1 MGVYPAFGLGWS
13 TNKVER
19 FRLSNRRLYKEVA
32 MRVAITGASGLIG
45 RHLRKRL
52 DEIGIETLSV
62 KRVDLKTNP
71 PNEIWWD
78 PYRAK
83 ANIPKETQIDALIH
97 LGGEPV
103 ASRRWNATV
112 RSNIYSSRV
121 YGTRGLVEAL
131 KALGQTNLS
140 FISASAVGYYGSRG
154 AEVLTESS
162 DPGTGFL
169 ARVCK
174 DWEKEAAKASDFG
187 VRTCILRTG
196 IVLAKDGG
204 ALPKAAIPFRL
215 GAGGRLG
222 DGRSYMPWIHIDDH
236 VEAVIKLLMDQG
248 TSGIYNLVDP
258 NPVTNS
264 EFTKALSKT
273 LSRPAV
279 LSVPAAALEL
289 ILGKEMAN
297 ETVLASQNARPR
309 RLEELG
315 FSFKFHDIYEAL
327 SALDL

>member
-1 MGVYPAFGLGWS
+1 
-13 TNKVER
+13 
-19 FRLSNRRLYKEVA
+19 
-32 MRVAITGASGLIG
+32 
-45 RHLRKRL
+45 
-52 DEIGIETLSV
+52 
-62 KRVDLKTNP
+62 
-71 PNEIWWD
+71 
-78 PYRAK
+78 
-83 ANIPKETQIDALIH
+83 
-97 LGGEPV
+97 
-103 ASRRWNATV
+103 
-112 RSNIYSSRV
+112 
-121 YGTRGLVEAL
+121 
-131 KALGQTNLS
+131 
-140 FISASAVGYYGSRG
+140 
-154 AEVLTESS
+154 
-162 DPGTGFL
+162 
-169 ARVCK
+169 
-174 DWEKEAAKASDFG
+174 
-187 VRTCILRTG
+187 
-196 IVLAKDGG
+196 
-204 ALPKAAIPFRL
+204 
-215 GAGGRLG
+215 
-222 DGRSYMPWIHIDDH
+222 MPWIHIDDH